1 MSLEFLYLWNLK
13 NSLQEIKTLCNL
25 KEEVCP
31 AWWEE
36 RIWHS
41 KSISKQ
47 MIKITNLQCNQNLFP
62 ATNSMFE
69 NVQWSSLN
77 SHCALT
83 SSVCHHP
90 KQNERNLYAIAGV
103 PCGGSFHFT
112 SEEGHLWGSGKPTKH
127 LKNQKL

>member
-1 MSLEFLYLWNLK
+1 MEAADRRMSLEFLYLWNLK

-25 KEEVCP
+25 KEKVFP
-31 AWWEE
+31 AWQVE

-41 KSISKQ
+41 KSKSISKH
-47 MIKITNLQCNQNLFP
+47 MIKISNLQCNQNLFP

-83 SSVCHHP
+83 GSVCHHP
-90 KQNERNLYAIAGV
+90 KQNERNLYAIAEV
-103 PCGGSFHFT
+103 PRGGSFHFT
-112 SEEGHLWGSGKPTKH
+112 AEEGHL
-127 LKNQKL
+127 